1 MHVSHT
7 DRIATEE
14 NSAGPIGDVP
24 PERANNYLD
33 LPNQTPR

>member
-1 MHVSHT
+1 MLVSDT
-7 DRIATEE
+7 DRIAKEE

-33 LPNQTPR
+33 FTNHTPR